1 MSVEEKVCVKVL
13 GSMISYA
20 AGEIAKFDSEFKNKL
35 KGLNEILQWKI
46 GDDIAMYTEIKN
58 DTIKGFDGVAANPT
72 VTFAIEDVGDALK
85 MLTGQVDASE
95 FINIVKVSDADK
107 AAKLAFILET
117 VGSYAEGLG
126 GT

>member
-1 MSVEEKVCVKVL
+1 MSIEEKVCVRVL

-20 AGEIAKFDSEFKNKL
+20 AGEIAKFDNEFISKL

-58 DTIKGFDGVAANPT
+58 DTIKGFDGVADNPT
-72 VTFAIEDVGDALK
+72 VTFTIENVEDALK
-85 MLTGQVDASE
+85 MLTGQVDANE

-107 AAKLAFILET
+107 AAKLAFILQT
-117 VGSYAEGLG
+117 VGSYAEGLAER
-126 GT
+126 